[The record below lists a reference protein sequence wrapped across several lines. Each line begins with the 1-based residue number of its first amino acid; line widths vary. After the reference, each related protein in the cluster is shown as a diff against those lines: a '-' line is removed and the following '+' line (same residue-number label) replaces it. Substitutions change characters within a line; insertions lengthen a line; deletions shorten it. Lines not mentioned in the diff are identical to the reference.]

1 MGAVSGRVMPMLN
14 AKPTWKSTIRALL
27 YLAPLLII
35 TAIFTVWPLINAF
48 LMSAYTRYNYFANHV
63 SATGW
68 GNFVTLWHDP
78 TFHLACRN
86 TLLLTL
92 VVMPLTVA
100 LSLFIAFGLNRN
112 EHLAGFFRTIYFLP
126 FVTSTVAI
134 GLVWN
139 WIFRLDGG
147 LLNHVLGWFGYAA
160 IDWLNDPHYALA
172 ALMVV
177 CVWQGLGFN
186 IILFLAGLNHIDQ
199 RYTAAARL
207 DGANAWQCFTNVTW
221 PLLLPMTILII
232 VNTTLTTFKVFDQVY
247 ALFHGSAGPGNA
259 DLTLMYYLYQKFY
272 VENQYAVAAASGV
285 VFFVLV
291 GGITLLTYGYF
302 RHRRRRMGGHL

>member
-1 MGAVSGRVMPMLN
+1 MLN
-14 AKPTWKSTIRALL
+14 AKPTWKSTIKALL

-35 TAIFTVWPLINAF
+35 TVIFTVWPLINAF
-48 LMSAYTRYNYFANHV
+48 LMSAYTQYNYFTNHV
-63 SATGW
+63 SAIGW
-68 GNFVTLWHDP
+68 GNFVTLWQDT

-92 VVMPLTVA
+92 VVMPLTVV
-100 LSLFIAFGLNRN
+100 LSLFIAYGLNRN

-147 LLNHVLGWFGYAA
+147 LLNHVLGWFGYTA

-199 RYTAAARL
+199 RYAAAARL
-207 DGANAWQCFTNVTW
+207 DGANAWQRFTNVTW
-221 PLLLPMTILII
+221 PLLLPMTILI
-232 VNTTLTTFKVFDQVY
+232 VVKTTLTNFKVFDQVY

-302 RHRRRRMGGHL
+302 RHQRHRMGGRL